1 MKQRTEFMKN
11 RILTKP
17 MPYNN
22 IKTKGKNFISKK
34 YILVFAKKKK
44 KKKSRHLLFRISSPE
59 MKVQYVTKKIKS

>member
-22 IKTKGKNFISKK
+22 IKTKGKNFIPKK
-34 YILVFAKKKK
+34 YILVFVKKK
-44 KKKSRHLLFRISSPE
+44 KKKSTHLLFTISSPE
-59 MKVQYVTKKIKS
+59 MKVQYVTKQIKS

>member
-22 IKTKGKNFISKK
+22 IKTKGKNFIPKK
-34 YILVFAKKKK
+34 YILVFVKKKK
-44 KKKSRHLLFRISSPE
+44 KKINAFIVYNFIARNESSICY
-59 MKVQYVTKKIKS
+59 KTN

>member
-22 IKTKGKNFISKK
+22 SKKKGKNFIPKK
-34 YILVFAKKKK
+34 YILVFVKKKK
-44 KKKSRHLLFRISSPE
+44 KNQGIYCLEFHRQK
-59 MKVQYVTKKIKS
+59 

>member
-1 MKQRTEFMKN
+1 MKQRTEIMKN

-22 IKTKGKNFISKK
+22 SKTKGKNFIPKK
-34 YILVFAKKKK
+34 YILVFVKKKIK

-59 MKVQYVTKKIKS
+59 MKV

>member
-22 IKTKGKNFISKK
+22 IKTKGKNFIPKK
-34 YILVFAKKKK
+34 YILVFVKK
-44 KKKSRHLLFRISSPE
+44 KKKSRHLLFTISSPE
-59 MKVQYVTKKIKS
+59 MKVQYVTKQIKS

>member
-17 MPYNN
+17 VPYNN
-22 IKTKGKNFISKK
+22 SKTKGKNFIPKK
-34 YILVFAKKKK
+34 YILVFVKK

-59 MKVQYVTKKIKS
+59 MKV

>member
-22 IKTKGKNFISKK
+22 SKTKVKNFISKK
-34 YILVFAKKKK
+34 
-44 KKKSRHLLFRISSPE
+44 
-59 MKVQYVTKKIKS
+59 

>member
-22 IKTKGKNFISKK
+22 SKTKGKNFIPKK
-34 YILVFAKKKK
+34 YILVFVKKKK
-44 KKKSRHLLFRISSPE
+44 KK
-59 MKVQYVTKKIKS
+59 IKAFIV

>member
-22 IKTKGKNFISKK
+22 IKTKGKNFIPKK
-34 YILVFAKKKK
+34 YILVFVKKKK
-44 KKKSRHLLFRISSPE
+44 KIKAFIVYNFIARNESSICY
-59 MKVQYVTKKIKS
+59 KTK

>member
-22 IKTKGKNFISKK
+22 SKTKGKNFISKK
-34 YILVFAKKKK
+34 YILVFV
-44 KKKSRHLLFRISSPE
+44 KKKS
-59 MKVQYVTKKIKS
+59 KKKNQGIYCLEFHRQK

>member
-1 MKQRTEFMKN
+1 MKQRTEFMKS

-22 IKTKGKNFISKK
+22 SKTKGKNFIPKK
-34 YILVFAKKKK
+34 YILVFVKKKK